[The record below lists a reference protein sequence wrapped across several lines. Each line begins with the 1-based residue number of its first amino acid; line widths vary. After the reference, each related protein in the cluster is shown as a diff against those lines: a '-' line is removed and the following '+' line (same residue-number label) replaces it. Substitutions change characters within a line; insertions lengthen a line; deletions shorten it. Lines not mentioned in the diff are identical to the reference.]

1 MSSPPPSSDGEQ
13 LEEFTPVTHKK
24 VKPPR
29 AAKHRKGGKARPK
42 ERTLVE
48 RLASR
53 RVGLDN
59 SGYLLLCQSTSLA
72 ITPLRWD

>member
-24 VKPPR
+24 VKPR
-29 AAKHRKGGKARPK
+29 VAKHRKGGKARPK

>member
-24 VKPPR
+24 FKPR